1 MSMKAV
7 RGSGRIVS
15 LYERAPLRQLLDLD
29 PIGAVD
35 WIIVALARRMVR
47 FLDGAHAAE
56 YLDGPAVSSGWRG
69 NFVFLLFWAMLIAGA
84 AALFA

>member
-1 MSMKAV
+1 MPMKPV
-7 RGSGRIVS
+7 RCFGNIVS

-35 WIIVALARRMVR
+35 WIVVTLARRMVR

-56 YLDGPAVSSGWRG
+56 NLDGPAVSSGWRG